1 LCGKDVTVGWGS
13 QYPGKG
19 SKKSL
24 PDYRGWQV
32 WDEGENYHPAGARF
46 GAIRMGVIF
55 GGYTL
60 EQLKKTIDSRTQQ
73 YPGSGGA

>member
-1 LCGKDVTVGWGS
+1 MNWGAK
-13 QYPGKG
+13 YPGEG

-32 WDEGENYHPAGARF
+32 WDEGESYHPAGARF
-46 GAIRMGVIF
+46 GAIRMGLSV

-60 EQLKKTIDSRTQQ
+60 EQLKKTIDDRIQQ